1 MTPLSGEVVPTAM
14 DAILAATSTV
24 TTLVGDVFTLMTSN
38 AYLTVFFAV
47 GLLSVGIGVFS
58 ALRNA
63 ARG

>member
-1 MTPLSGEVVPTAM
+1 MTPLADEVVPTAM

-38 AYLTVFFAV
+38 VYLTVFFAV
-47 GLLSVGIGVFS
+47 GLLGVGIRVFTE
-58 ALRNA
+58 LRNA